1 MKLTIKAVGAA
12 KPREKPYKLADG
24 NGMFLLVNPNG
35 SKYWRL
41 KYYFNGKEKLLA
53 LGVYPEVSLTEARER
68 TQQARRM
75 LRDGLDPIQERR
87 SLEAIESGNYVPSFK
102 TVADDYIKA
111 RSGQW
116 SERYANDARSI
127 MKRDVFPFIGNKS
140 VNNITPQEVLNLLR
154 TIEQR
159 GAVIQARKVRNRI
172 SEVFNYA
179 IVIGHAKT
187 NPAERLTMALQKPE
201 HGHNPTIEPSEI
213 PAFLDALEAYTGDFR
228 VKAAIKLLMLTGL
241 RTGELRGGK
250 WSEID
255 FNAETWQIPAERMK
269 MKRPHIVPLSRQA
282 VSILQSLQDV
292 AMSDLIFP
300 NRLNVNKPIN
310 AGTLNNAIKLIGYG
324 GRLTPHGLRHLLSTV
339 LHDAGYPSNWIEL
352 TLAHAD
358 KNTIRSIYNHAQL
371 LPQRREML
379 QSYADW
385 LDSIRTDHAE
395 PIQCH
400 AAPICFPSPLTPGSH
415 ST

>member
-41 KYYFNGKEKLLA
+41 KYYFNGKEKLLS
-53 LGVYPEVSLTEARER
+53 LGVYPEVSLKEARER
-68 TQQARRM
+68 TLSARM
-75 LRDGLDPIQERR
+75 LLREGMDPSALRKQDRAAET
-87 SLEAIESGNYVPSFK
+87 ANYTHTFK
-102 TVADDYIKA
+102 AMAYDYMSVRA
-111 RSGQW
+111 NQW
-116 SERYANDARSI
+116 SERYAKDVKSI
-127 MKRDVFPFIGNKS
+127 MERNVIPTIGNKA
-140 VNNITPQEVLNLLR
+140 VNQITPQEVLSILR
-154 TIEQR
+154 KIEDR
-159 GAVIQARKVRNRI
+159 GALTQARKVRHRI

-179 IVIGHAKT
+179 IVTGISDR
-187 NPAERLTMALQKPE
+187 NPAEHLSMALQKPE
-201 HGHNPTIEPSEI
+201 HGHNPTIEPGEI

-269 MKRPHIVPLSRQA
+269 MKRQHIVPLSRQA

-371 LPQRREML
+371 LPQRKDML
-379 QSYADW
+379 QAYADYIDR
-385 LDSIRTDHAE
+385 LRAGNPE
-395 PIQCH
+395 
-400 AAPICFPSPLTPGSH
+400 PLTPPATMIKFPS
-415 ST
+415 